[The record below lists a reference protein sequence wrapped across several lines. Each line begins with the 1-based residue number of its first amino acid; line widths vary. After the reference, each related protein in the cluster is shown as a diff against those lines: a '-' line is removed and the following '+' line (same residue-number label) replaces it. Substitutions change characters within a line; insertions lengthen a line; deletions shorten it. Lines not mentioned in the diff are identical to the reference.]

1 MKIDLHGRKALVT
14 GSTQGVG
21 AAIATSL
28 AEAGATVVLHG
39 LSEDSHA
46 QRTLARCREFS
57 PESQLACFDLSRS
70 IGELRSEWI
79 GPLLEQH
86 SDLSILVCNAGIYI
100 DPSFLE
106 VSESGF
112 DRTMHVNVKAGYFLA
127 QAVAQHWVQRGS
139 DGRILFTGS
148 INGLLSEP
156 NHSVYDASKGAVS
169 ALVRSLAVELA
180 PRGIRVNAIAP
191 GLVRTPLTNQVL
203 SVDAVGL
210 DWMRLHTPSGQVPG
224 AEVCGPI
231 AAFLVSDLATH
242 MHGQTVYVDGGMN
255 AWQQPDVPLEYRRG
269 WESMHGDKVHGDK
282 VHGDKVHGDHLQGP
296 AHRKSL

>member
-1 MKIDLHGRKALVT
+1 MAMKIDLHGRKALVT

-21 AAIATSL
+21 AAIAIAL
-28 AEAGATVVLHG
+28 AQAGATVVLHG
-39 LSEDSHA
+39 LNDDAHA
-46 QRTLARCREFS
+46 QQTLARCREYS
-57 PESQLACFDLSRS
+57 SQSHLECFDLSRS
-70 IGELRSEWI
+70 IAEMRSEWI
-79 GPLLEQH
+79 GPLLEHH
-86 SDLSILVCNAGIYI
+86 SDISLLVCNAGIYI

-127 QAVAQHWVQRGS
+127 QMMSQHWVRRGVE
-139 DGRILFTGS
+139 GRILFTGS
-148 INGLLSEP
+148 INGMLSEP

-169 ALVRSLAVELA
+169 ALVRSLSVELA
-180 PRGIRVNAIAP
+180 SRGIRVNAIAP

-203 SVDAVGL
+203 SVDAAGL

-231 AAFLVSDLATH
+231 AAFLVSDLAMH
-242 MHGQTVYVDGGMN
+242 MHGQTVYIDGGMN

-269 WESMHGDKVHGDK
+269 WELEHGPTG
-282 VHGDKVHGDHLQGP
+282 GELP
-296 AHRKSL
+296 

>member
-21 AAIATSL
+21 AAIATAL

-39 LSEDSHA
+39 LREDSLA
-46 QRTLARCREFS
+46 QDTLARCRQWS
-57 PESQLACFDLSRS
+57 SGSQLSCFDLACS
-70 IGELRSEWI
+70 IEELRTQWVR
-79 GPLLEQH
+79 PLLAEH
-86 SDLSILVCNAGIYI
+86 SDISILVCNAGIYI

-112 DRTMHVNVKAGYFLA
+112 DRTMHLNVKVGYFLS
-127 QAVAQHWVQRGS
+127 QMISQHWVQSGRQ
-139 DGRILFTGS
+139 GRILFTGS

-180 PRGIRVNAIAP
+180 PKGIRVNAIAP

-242 MHGQTVYVDGGMN
+242 MHGQTVYIDGGMN
-255 AWQQPDVPLEYRRG
+255 SWQQPDVPVEYRRG
-269 WESMHGDKVHGDK
+269 WELEHGLAG
-282 VHGDKVHGDHLQGP
+282 GQEP
-296 AHRKSL
+296 